1 MTELA
6 QYIHDVQDR
15 KEAAHI
21 IYKSHDRWP
30 LPLTQGTECT
40 QEGDSKRDLR
50 ISLLDSSFNPP
61 TLAHLALARSK
72 RPGSAS
78 PSERAHQVD
87 YDARLLLLSVR
98 NADKAPPKPGEP
110 TYEQRLDMMKLLAK
124 ELEDAPVEHESS
136 PTRRN
141 IAVAIIDEPT
151 FVRKSAVLRQYLRNL
166 VTNLGG
172 PRSDG
177 SKSEV
182 KDPKRKEIKL
192 SFLMGFDTLERFLA
206 PRYYN
211 NSLIDMHDALRKFF
225 ASPPDGDGSEVVC
238 AWRGQKQV
246 NRLHPGQPLQV
257 EEQVTEVQ
265 ERLRETLSIAQ
276 PFISTGSVSFL
287 PLTDY
292 EMSLSSTEV
301 RGKRMEGIQEW
312 RTMVPSR
319 VSDYIENQGLY
330 MCK

>member
-6 QYIHDVQDR
+6 RYIRDVQDR

-30 LPLTQGTECT
+30 LSLAQGTKCAPESDKK
-40 QEGDSKRDLR
+40 QDLR
-50 ISLLDSSFNPP
+50 ISVLDSSFNPP

-72 RPGSAS
+72 PPNSAS
-78 PSERAHQVD
+78 PSEQARHID

-110 TYEQRLDMMKLLAK
+110 TYEQRLEMMTLLAK
-124 ELEDAPVEHESS
+124 ELEDAPVELGSS

-141 IAVAIIDEPT
+141 IAVAIVDEPT

-166 VTNLGG
+166 VTKLGG
-172 PRSDG
+172 TRSDG
-177 SKSEV
+177 SESEV
-182 KDPKRKEIKL
+182 KDSERKEIKL
-192 SFLMGFDTLERFLA
+192 SFIMGFDTMERFLA

-211 NSLIDMHDALRKFF
+211 NSLIDMRDALRKFF
-225 ASPPDGDGSEVVC
+225 ASPPGGDGSEVVC

-246 NRLHPGQPLQV
+246 NGLHAGQPLQM
-257 EEQVTEVQ
+257 EEQVIQDQ
-265 ERLRETLSIAQ
+265 ERLHETLSIAQ
-276 PFISTGSVSFL
+276 PFIPTGSVSFIL
-287 PLTDY
+287 LTDY

-301 RGKRMEGIQEW
+301 RRKRMGGTQEW
-312 RTMVPSR
+312 RTMIPLR
-319 VSDYIENQGLY
+319 VGDYVENQGLY